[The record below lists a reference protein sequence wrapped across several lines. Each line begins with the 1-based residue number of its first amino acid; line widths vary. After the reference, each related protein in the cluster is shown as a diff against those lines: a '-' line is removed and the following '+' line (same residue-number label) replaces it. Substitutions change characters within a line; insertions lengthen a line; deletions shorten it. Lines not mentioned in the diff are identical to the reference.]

1 MTPEAFATGDSL
13 REHLRENIQVKPY
26 GRHHA
31 EYVVKKMERAGEFR
45 QLPAREAVGIVV
57 V

>member
-13 REHLRENIQVKPY
+13 REHLRENIHVKPY